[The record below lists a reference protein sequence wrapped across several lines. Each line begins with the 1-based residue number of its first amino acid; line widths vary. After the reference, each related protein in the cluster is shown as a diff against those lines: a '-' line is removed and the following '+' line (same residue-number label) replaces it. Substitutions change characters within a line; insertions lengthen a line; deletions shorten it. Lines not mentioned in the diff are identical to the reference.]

1 MRRTLAGGQRQRRRV
16 DVTRMLSW
24 QQDRGAGWRYV
35 APYKPVQNA
44 FAESLISK
52 LRDKCL
58 TEHVFVE

>member
-1 MRRTLAGGQRQRRRV
+1 
-16 DVTRMLSW
+16 MLSW